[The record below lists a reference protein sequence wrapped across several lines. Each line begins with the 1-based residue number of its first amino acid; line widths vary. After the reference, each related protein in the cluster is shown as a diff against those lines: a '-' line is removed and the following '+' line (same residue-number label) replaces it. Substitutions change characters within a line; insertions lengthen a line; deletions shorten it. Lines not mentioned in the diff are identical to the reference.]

1 MGKKTQRLQIASGIG
16 PTLSEEGS
24 HWGVCQQINDLTDA
38 LKGSFWLPSF
48 PQEYIWLQSTGN
60 LMGT

>member
-1 MGKKTQRLQIASGIG
+1 MGQKTQRLQIDPGSG

-24 HWGVCQQINDLTDA
+24 YQGICQQRNGLTEA
-38 LKGSFWLPSF
+38 FKGSFWLPSF
-48 PQEYIWLQSTGN
+48 PQEYIWLQSTGL

>member
-1 MGKKTQRLQIASGIG
+1 MGQETQRLWIDSGSG

-24 HWGVCQQINDLTDA
+24 HWGVCRQRNGLTDA
-38 LKGSFWLPSF
+38 FIGSF
-48 PQEYIWLQSTGN
+48 PQEYIGLQSTGF